1 MNKITRTLTTLTL
14 PALLLSAT
22 ATLHAAEQAQ
32 VTDEAMKCPMMEP
45 GKNMTAAEKEKFLQ
59 QCKEHCKEMQEKHTT
74 SGTGTCRFQPEK
86 SSQLSYCILAQIRS
100 YLPNMA

>member
-45 GKNMTAAEKEKFLQ
+45 SKNMTAAEKEKFLQ
-59 QCKEHCKEMQEKHTT
+59 QCKEHCKEMQEKHMH
-74 SGTGTCRFQPEK
+74 QEQAPAD
-86 SSQLSYCILAQIRS
+86 SSPKKAANDASVHQHKK
-100 YLPNMA
+100 